1 MASRRTILPPGE
13 PHLWVESG
21 EAHRDAEGGRMAR
34 MLPSLCLLLVMFGA
48 GSTAQDAK
56 AVLQTVARVIGAE
69 GLRCVAYSGS
79 GYVGIV
85 GQNYTPRDDWPR
97 VELASYTKT
106 IDFTSRSAREE
117 QVRRQ
122 GSFPARGGGTP
133 VIGEVRQVNFV
144 SGDHA
149 WTLQATNAVPQP
161 AAAAVRQLDL
171 WLTPHGFVKAA
182 MAAASPVLLT
192 RNEGGEA
199 GVAKRRVTVISI
211 TALGKYRVNAT
222 INAENLIERVQ
233 TWMPNPVI
241 GDMYYETV
249 YSAYKDFG
257 TLRFPT
263 RFHHHDDWD
272 DTSSGNPVVRG
283 GHHGFDLTVTAVTPN
298 ACGEPIA
305 TPEAVQEA
313 TIPEVRVVAEKLGD
327 GIYLLG
333 GGSHHSV
340 AVEFRD
346 FVAVVEAPLNEE
358 RSLAV
363 IAEVR
368 RLFPGKTIDYVVNTH
383 HHFDHAGGLR
393 TYVHDEGST
402 IITYRGNR
410 DFYGQE
416 VFSLKAQ
423 RTLQPDRLSLYPPE
437 EAAEGYRFET
447 VVERY
452 TLSDGSRTMDVHHVQ
467 GLSHVEG
474 MLMAYLPKE
483 KILIEADMYS
493 PPAQGAP
500 PAPPTAAAKTLLN
513 NVRRL
518 KLDVSTIAPI
528 HGRVIPW
535 SDFLKMMGT
544 P

>member
-1 MASRRTILPPGE
+1 
-13 PHLWVESG
+13 
-21 EAHRDAEGGRMAR
+21 
-34 MLPSLCLLLVMFGA
+34 MLLSLCLLLVTIGGA
-48 GSTAQDAK
+48 PVAQDAK
-56 AVLQTVARVIGAE
+56 TVLQTVARTIGAD
-69 GLRCVAYSGS
+69 GLQCLTYSGS
-79 GYVGIV
+79 GYVGTV

-97 VELASYTKT
+97 VELASYAKT
-106 IDFTSRSAREE
+106 IDFASRSAREE

-122 GSFPARGGGTP
+122 GSFPARGGGGMP
-133 VIGEVRQVNFV
+133 LSGDVRQVNLV
-144 SGDHA
+144 SGDFA
-149 WTLQATNAVPQP
+149 WTMQGTNAVPQP

-182 MAAASPVLLT
+182 MAAGNPVMLT

-199 GVAKRRVTVISI
+199 GVPKRRVTMISF
-211 TALGKYRVNAT
+211 TALGRYRVNAT

-233 TWMPNPVI
+233 TWIPNAVI

-257 TLRFPT
+257 ALKFPT

-283 GHHGFDLTVTAVTPN
+283 GHHGFDITVTAVTAN
-298 ACGEPIA
+298 ACGEPVSV
-305 TPEAVQEA
+305 PEAVRKA
-313 TIPEVRVVAEKLGD
+313 TIPPVRVVSEKLGD
-327 GIYLLG
+327 GVYLLG

-340 AVEFRD
+340 AVGFRD

-368 RLFPGKTIDYVVNTH
+368 KLFPGKTIDYVVNTH
-383 HHFDHAGGLR
+383 HHFDHSGGLR

-437 EAAEGYRFET
+437 EAAEGYRFEA

-452 TLSDGSRTMDVHHVQ
+452 TLSDGARTMDVHHMQ
-467 GLSHVEG
+467 GLNHVEG
-474 MLMAYLPKE
+474 MLIAYLPAE
-483 KILIEADMYS
+483 KIVIEADMYT
-493 PPAQGAP
+493 PPAAGAAAP
-500 PAPPTAAAKTLLN
+500 PATAAMKTFLN

-518 KLDVSTIAPI
+518 KLDVSTIVPI
-528 HGRVIPW
+528 HGPVVPW
-535 SDFLKMMGT
+535 SEFMKTMGQ